1 MDVATNIMNGS
12 YAWKAAKRH
21 RICKAATV
29 HVEKSDFAVGAI
41 REFCWLIVVGMCLN
55 FWGTII

>member
-29 HVEKSDFAVGAI
+29 HVEKSDFAVGPS
-41 REFCWLIVVGMCLN
+41 EFCWLIVGMCLI
-55 FWGTII
+55 FLWYH